1 MIALFVIGVVILL
14 ELLAA
19 LVYAGKSASGL
30 TWVICRPF
38 LIPMSMVLGFIVR
51 LVLIGFA
58 VFCLTKSIPVIF

>member
-1 MIALFVIGVVILL
+1 MVALFVIGTVILL

-38 LIPMSMVLGFIVR
+38 LIPMPMVVGFIVR
-51 LVLIGFA
+51 LVLIGLA
-58 VFCLTKSIPVIF
+58 VFCLTKSIPVVF

>member
-1 MIALFVIGVVILL
+1 MIALFIIGVVLLL

-19 LVYAGKSASGL
+19 LIYAGKSASGL

-38 LIPMSMVLGFIVR
+38 LIPMPMFLGFIVR